1 MTRLFSSKS
10 TLLLAGLLIALCH
23 LCTAGQSATGGQKPE
38 QPSAIRPAD
47 GPSDIVARI
56 SDYVVTRE
64 ELEKRLMREL
74 HPYDYDSYN
83 EETEPVDAKTLL
95 MKMAAEKAMA
105 MEAREQGYLKDEMS
119 QAAIKR
125 YKDRRLRNLLLQNHL
140 QGKLTVTEAV
150 IEEQMKANPKLD
162 RTRAMQMVQREKANR
177 LLGRYFLEIYRK
189 FHVKKLSDNFL
200 KAAQIHQRLLL
211 HPKTPR
217 EMQFIRTDQVRNELT
232 PEEKN
237 IVLATFDQG
246 KITLKDWFETLCE
259 FSPTSRPRNLNTPK
273 GVEQLLERALGMPL
287 LVSEATLLG
296 LDKDKDLLKQVR
308 EYEDRMLL
316 SKAKLAKYKE
326 VKDPNTEQIVAY
338 FNKNKEVFRTNR
350 ILKIDLIWCEDL
362 KTAQQVKVELDSGGD
377 FEAVRQKYSLVKE
390 GKPFNTSPGSE
401 GLFWKDLWK
410 GDPNEIVGPV
420 KGFYRDGIKWRIV
433 KILEKNPGEVKEYSI
448 DIQDRVKRKMV
459 NEQRNDLLEKYG
471 EEILKKYP
479 YEIYADKIKDINPLD
494 IP

>member
-1 MTRLFSSKS
+1 MTRLFSSKLN
-10 TLLLAGLLIALCH
+10 LLFAGLLMALCH
-23 LCTAGQSATGGQKPE
+23 LCAAGRAEQKPKE
-38 QPSAIRPAD
+38 QPVVKPDAEPAT
-47 GPSDIVARI
+47 IVARI
-56 SDYVVTRE
+56 SDYVITRE
-64 ELEKRLMREL
+64 ELEKRLMMEL

-83 EETEPVDAKTLL
+83 EETEPVDANTVL
-95 MKMAAEKAMA
+95 MKMVAEKAMVI
-105 MEAREQGYLKDEMS
+105 EARKQGYLKDETS

-125 YKDRRLRNLLLQNHL
+125 YKDRRLRTLLLQNHL
-140 QGKLTVTEAV
+140 QGKLTFTEAE

-162 RTRAMQMVQREKANR
+162 KAKAMRMVQQEKVKR
-177 LLGRYFLEIYRK
+177 LLGKYFLEIYKK

-211 HPKTPR
+211 HPKTPNK
-217 EMQFIRTDQVRNELT
+217 MQFIRTSQIRDELT

-237 IVLATFDQG
+237 IVLATFDHG
-246 KITLKDWFETLCE
+246 KITLKDWFETLFE
-259 FSPTSRPRNLNTPK
+259 FSPPSRPRNLNTPK

-287 LVSEATLLG
+287 LVAEATLLG
-296 LDKDKDLLKQVR
+296 LDKDKELLNQVR
-308 EYEDRMLL
+308 DYEDRILL
-316 SKAKLAKYKE
+316 NKARQAKYNE
-326 VKDPNTEQIVAY
+326 VKDPNTEQIVTY
-338 FNKNKEVFRTNR
+338 FNKNKEVFRTNS

-362 KTAQQVKVELDSGGD
+362 KTAQQVKTELDSGGD
-377 FEAVRQKYSLVKE
+377 FEAVRQKYSLIKE

-420 KGFYRDGIKWRIV
+420 KGFYRNGIKWRIV
-433 KILEKNPGEVKEYSI
+433 KILEKNPGEVKEYSD

-471 EEILKKYP
+471 EELLKKYK
-479 YEIYADKIKDINPLD
+479 YEIYGDKIKDINPLD